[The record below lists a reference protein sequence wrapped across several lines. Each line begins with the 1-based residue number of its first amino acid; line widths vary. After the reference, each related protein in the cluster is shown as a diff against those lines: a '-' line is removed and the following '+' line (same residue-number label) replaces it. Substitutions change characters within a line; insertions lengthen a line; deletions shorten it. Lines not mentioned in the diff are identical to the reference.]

1 LPRDHS
7 TGPPQRREHSASQSA
22 GYAVAATVVVLL
34 TLTGAVAARA
44 ASASKPTVTITSAPA
59 STTAATDARFDFV
72 VSGAKTVRCDLDGKG
87 FSRCSSP
94 KTYSGLSL
102 GPHKFTVSASS
113 TRESTTAAA
122 SWTITAPEPAGS
134 TDTGTGSTPGSGTG
148 LPTGEYARGIF
159 TTGSADFTAI
169 AGLGFRFGMASAY
182 RENFDRADASG
193 LKLLAWLGGY
203 SQTTCSFTWT
213 DDQIRAR
220 VADIKGHP
228 ALFAYFIDDEPHAG
242 PECPNTPAQVRE
254 RNALVKLL
262 DPSKP
267 TVITENRPD
276 AYDDLAGA
284 ADVMGLVIYPCNV
297 NLGGCD
303 WNKIPER
310 TRLAEQAGVQ
320 HYWGVTQTAG
330 DEYYKQ
336 PTPEELQHILAQWHA
351 TRAEGQFAYTWD
363 CCGTPLQGLRDAPE
377 LWPVWQ
383 AENAG

>member
-1 LPRDHS
+1 MDHRHLLQTRDRPRS
-7 TGPPQRREHSASQSA
+7 VSAA
-22 GYAVAATVVVLL
+22 HAVAITTILL
-34 TLTGAVAARA
+34 LGLTGAAPAHAAGT
-44 ASASKPTVTITSAPA
+44 SKPTVSITSAPA
-59 STTAATDARFDFV
+59 SPTTDTDARFGFTV
-72 VSGAKTVRCDLDGKG
+72 AGAKTVRCDLDGKG

-94 KTYSGLSL
+94 ASYSGLAA
-102 GPHKFTVSASS
+102 GDHQFTVSASS
-113 TRESTTAAA
+113 AKESSTAA
-122 SWTITAPEPAGS
+122 STWTIAAPAPPEP
-134 TDTGTGSTPGSGTG
+134 TDTGSTPGTG
-148 LPTGEYARGIF
+148 PATGQYARGIF
-159 TTGSADFTAI
+159 TTNTADFTAV

-182 RENFDRADASG
+182 RENFDRANASG

-220 VADIKGHP
+220 VADVKDHP

-254 RNALVKLL
+254 RNALVKSL
-262 DPSKP
+262 DASKP
-267 TVITENRPD
+267 TVITENRTG

-284 ADVMGLVIYPCNV
+284 ADVMGLVVYPCNV

-310 TRLAEQAGVQ
+310 TQLAEQAGVQ

-330 DEYYKQ
+330 DEYYQQ
-336 PTPEELQHILAQWHA
+336 PTAEELQHILDQWHA

-363 CCGTPLQGLRDAPE
+363 CCGTPLQGLQAAPS
-377 LWPVWQ
+377 LWPVWE
-383 AENAG
+383 AENAR

>member
-1 LPRDHS
+1 MDARHLLQTRDHLVA
-7 TGPPQRREHSASQSA
+7 RSAA
-22 GYAVAATVVVLL
+22 RVAAATAILL
-34 TLTGAVAARA
+34 VSLAGAGHARA
-44 ASASKPTVTITSAPA
+44 AAATKPTVTITSAPA
-59 STTAATDARFDFV
+59 SPTTATDARFGFSV
-72 VSGAKTVRCDLDGKG
+72 TGAKTVRCDLDGNG
-87 FSRCSSP
+87 FTRCSSP
-94 KTYSGLSL
+94 VSYSGLVS
-102 GPHKFTVSASS
+102 GTHKFTVSASTS
-113 TRESTTAAA
+113 RDSATANAT
-122 SWTITAPEPAGS
+122 WTITAPPP
-134 TDTGTGSTPGSGTG
+134 TGSTNTGTSGST
-148 LPTGEYARGIF
+148 LPDSGGAQPTSEYARGIF
-159 TTGSADFTAI
+159 TTSAADFTAI

-182 RENFDRADASG
+182 HENFDRANASG
-193 LKLLAWLGGY
+193 LKLIAWLGGY
-203 SQTTCSFTWT
+203 SQTTCSFAWT
-213 DDQIRAR
+213 DDEIRAR
-220 VADIKGHP
+220 VADVKGHP

-242 PECPNTPAQVRE
+242 PECPNTPAQIRE
-254 RNALVKLL
+254 RNALVKSL

-336 PTPEELQHILAQWHA
+336 PTPEELQHILDQWHA

-363 CCGTPLQGLRDAPE
+363 CCGTPLQGLRDAPA

-383 AENAG
+383 AENAR